1 MKKEKNLIL
10 ISSMAILLT
19 ALLEC
24 MVIVMKPNLIAI
36 IAIGICMLINVFIL
50 LSNILHIVE
59 ERHEEHLQEEA
70 QLISQLQMLSKK
82 IDRRLELLERVGKAN
97 YTATN
102 RIREAQ
108 TNCFSVTNSLLD
120 EVKHNQFQ
128 TAQLIAKYNTV
139 AHNKNLEDR
148 HRQMASLLKCLDQ
161 NLENLSL
168 GEMVAPPALPD
179 FNVDFTPVIDT
190 LENGFITVGERLEQL
205 QNASLAAAQKTAA
218 PKPATKAKPAAAKPA
233 KPKAVAAAKPDSKPE
248 PNTKPELVT
257 KSEPAANPATVE
269 MENITAA
276 LAATSAVEMAA
287 DIENVTQNT
296 NVTEINPVTEPD
308 APASIQMDTS
318 EQAEHLAAAL
328 ETIPHISVVPD
339 EPVIEYIPE
348 PEPEIIPEPVPI
360 PIAKQEPAPVS
371 SDDAG
376 HIMSPDEIAALISGA
391 DSEPEPKPEP
401 IPAPSDDAGHIMSP
415 DEIAALIS
423 GTGSEP
429 ASEPE
434 PAPSIKDIPVPEL
447 KPLDEDP
454 NRSLTAD
461 EIAALFSNG

>member
-24 MVIVMKPNLIAI
+24 IVITIKPNLIAI

-50 LSNILHIVE
+50 LSNILHMAE

-108 TNCFSVTNSLLD
+108 TNCFSVTNSLLE

-139 AHNKNLEDR
+139 AHNRNLEDR

-168 GEMVAPPALPD
+168 GEMIAPPALPD
-179 FNVDFTPVIDT
+179 FNVDFTPVINT

-205 QNASLAAAQKTAA
+205 QKAGLAPAQKPAA
-218 PKPATKAKPAAAKPA
+218 PKPAAKSKPAAAKPA
-233 KPKAVAAAKPDSKPE
+233 KPKPAAPVRPDTKPE

-257 KSEPAANPATVE
+257 KPEPVAKPTAAA
-269 MENITAA
+269 MENLTAVPT
-276 LAATSAVEMAA
+276 ATPVFEMAA
-287 DIENVTQNT
+287 DTENITQSAL
-296 NVTEINPVTEPD
+296 VSEINPVTEPVS
-308 APASIQMDTS
+308 PVSIRDDVS

-328 ETIPHISVVPD
+328 ETIPQISVVPD

-348 PEPEIIPEPVPI
+348 PEPDIMPEPDIIPI
-360 PIAKQEPAPVS
+360 TKQKTHSVS

-376 HIMSPDEIAALISGA
+376 HM
-391 DSEPEPKPEP
+391 
-401 IPAPSDDAGHIMSP
+401 MSP

-429 ASEPE
+429 EPSPIIE
-434 PAPSIKDIPVPEL
+434 EIPVPEL
-447 KPLDEDP
+447 RPLDEDP

>member
-24 MVIVMKPNLIAI
+24 MVIVMKPNMIAI

-50 LSNILHIVE
+50 LSNILQMVE

-128 TAQLIAKYNTV
+128 AAQLIAKYNAA

-148 HRQMASLLKCLDQ
+148 HRQIASLLKCLDQ

-168 GEMVAPPALPD
+168 GEVAAPPALPD
-179 FNVDFTPVIDT
+179 FNVDFGPVIDT

-205 QNASLAAAQKTAA
+205 QNAALASAQKTAA
-218 PKPATKAKPAAAKPA
+218 PTPAAAEA
-233 KPKAVAAAKPDSKPE
+233 ISDGKPE
-248 PNTKPELVT
+248 PDTRPELIT
-257 KSEPAANPATVE
+257 RPEPAANPTTVE

-276 LAATSAVEMAA
+276 HAAPSAVEMAA
-287 DIENVTQNT
+287 DIENVTPNAV
-296 NVTEINPVTEPD
+296 VTEINPVTEPD
-308 APASIQMDTS
+308 APASVPTDIS

-328 ETIPHISVVPD
+328 ETIPQISVVPD

-348 PEPEIIPEPVPI
+348 PEPDITPEPDIIPEPVPI
-360 PIAKQEPAPVS
+360 PIAKQEPTPAP
-371 SDDAG
+371 SDDPG
-376 HIMSPDEIAALISGA
+376 HIMSPAEIAALISGA
-391 DSEPEPKPEP
+391 GSEPEPKPEP
-401 IPAPSDDAGHIMSP
+401 APAPSNDPGHIMSP

-429 ASEPE
+429 APESKPE
-434 PAPSIKDIPVPEL
+434 PAPSIKEL

>member
-24 MVIVMKPNLIAI
+24 IVIVMKPNLIAI
-36 IAIGICMLINVFIL
+36 IAIGICMLASVFIL
-50 LSNILHIVE
+50 LINILHIVE
-59 ERHEEHLQEEA
+59 ERHEEHIQEEA

-108 TNCFSVTNSLLD
+108 TNCFSVTNSLLE

-139 AHNKNLEDR
+139 AHNRNLEDR

-168 GEMVAPPALPD
+168 GEISTPPALPD
-179 FNVDFTPVIDT
+179 FNVDFSPVIDT
-190 LENGFITVGERLEQL
+190 LEHGFITVGERLEQL
-205 QNASLAAAQKTAA
+205 QNAGLAPAGKSAAPRTAA
-218 PKPATKAKPAAAKPA
+218 KSKPATAKSGA
-233 KPKAVAAAKPDSKPE
+233 KPKPVAAAKPDVKPE
-248 PNTKPELVT
+248 PDTKPELDM
-257 KSEPAANPATVE
+257 KSEPASNPT
-269 MENITAA
+269 T
-276 LAATSAVEMAA
+276 VEMAA
-287 DIENVTQNT
+287 SIANVTQDAA
-296 NVTEINPVTEPD
+296 VTEITPVTEPES
-308 APASIQMDTS
+308 PATIRADISG
-318 EQAEHLAAAL
+318 QAEHLAAAL
-328 ETIPHISVVPD
+328 ETIPQISVVPD

-348 PEPEIIPEPVPI
+348 PEPDIMPEPVPI
-360 PIAKQEPAPVS
+360 PIANQDPEPVS
-371 SDDAG
+371 APSDDAG
-376 HIMSPDEIAALISGA
+376 HMMSPDEIAALISGA
-391 DSEPEPKPEP
+391 GSEPEPTPEP
-401 IPAPSDDAGHIMSP
+401 APAPSDDVGHMMSP

-429 ASEPE
+429 EPVSEPE
-434 PAPSIKDIPVPEL
+434 LAPIIEEIPVPEL